1 MKYSAGTG
9 RITLHARV
17 RRLALFLLCMIL
29 AAAVL
34 PASAAGDDTKVVR
47 VGWYESSF
55 NMKDD
60 LGRRSGYAYEY
71 QMKIA
76 AYTGWR
82 YEYVSG
88 SWPELLQ
95 MLIRGEIDLMS
106 DVSRTAER
114 EELMLFPSLPMGAE
128 DYYLFVSSE
137 NAELSSGDDYSAL
150 NGKKVGVN
158 RGSVQAD
165 YYRDWAE
172 HFGIETEVTE
182 VTCSEDE
189 SLQMLQSGEIDAYV
203 TVDSFSENTVSGGNR
218 PVPFCRIGSSDFYF
232 AVSRDR
238 PDLLSGLE
246 NALNRIQEE
255 NRNFSQEMSEKHLV
269 TAGANAFLTAEER
282 NWLEAHGKIRVGYQD
297 SYLAFCAAD
306 PKTGELTGALK
317 DYLELASD
325 SMENVRP
332 EFEPVA
338 FPTAAAALEA
348 LKSGEI
354 DCMFPAN
361 LTDYD
366 GEIAGV
372 VMTAP
377 LMVTEM
383 DAIVRAEDRQDILRR
398 SQVRVGVNRGNPN
411 YELFL
416 REHFPG
422 WTPVLFADTPSCLDA
437 VGERNADCII
447 VSNYRF
453 NDIAAQ
459 CSRLNLA
466 AVYTGVDMD
475 YCFAVREGN
484 TILYSVLSRMIRQVP
499 ESSVNAALTYYSAA
513 GKSEA
518 SGQIPM
524 VPALVV
530 PAVIIAALLFVVLA
544 QSRRLRALKK
554 APEKAPGPAE
564 ES

>member
-1 MKYSAGTG
+1 VFK
-9 RITLHARV
+9 RIA
-17 RRLALFLLCMIL
+17 ALLLCM
-29 AAAVL
+29 AFAVL
-34 PASAAGDDTKVVR
+34 CVLPSVAPAEPEVKTIR
-47 VGWYESSF
+47 VGWYDTPF
-55 NMKDD
+55 NHKDTF
-60 LGRRSGYAYEY
+60 GRRTGYAYEY
-71 QMKIA
+71 QRKIA
-76 AYTGWR
+76 AYTGWK
-82 YEYVSG
+82 YQYVEGTWS
-88 SWPELLQ
+88 ELLQ
-95 MLIRGEIDLMS
+95 MLKDGRIDLMS
-106 DVSRTAER
+106 DVSYKEDRTEYLLYSAI
-114 EELMLFPSLPMGAE
+114 PMGSE
-128 DYYLFVSSE
+128 IYYLYVTPE
-137 NAELSSGDDYSAL
+137 NNEMSIENDASL
-150 NGKKVGVN
+150 NEKKVGVTAS
-158 RGSVQAD
+158 SVQRDFFLAWEEEHGINAD
-165 YYRDWAE
+165 LVGLE
-172 HFGIETEVTE
+172 
-182 VTCSEDE
+182 CSEEDYLAMLKRGELDAFITLDTYGNPE
-189 SLQMLQSGEIDAYV
+189 SA
-203 TVDSFSENTVSGGNR
+203 
-218 PVPFCRIGSSDFYF
+218 VPLWKIGTSDFYF
-232 AVSRDR
+232 AVSKTR
-238 PDLLSGLE
+238 PDLLAVL
-246 NALNRIQEE
+246 NVALNRIQDENKYYSEE
-255 NRNFSQEMSEKHLV
+255 LSAKYLTGSGTNRY
-269 TAGANAFLTAEER
+269 LTADEKK
-282 NWLEAHGKIRVGYQD
+282 WLEGHGPIRVGYQD

-325 SMENVRP
+325 SMENARP

-338 FPTAAAALEA
+338 FPTADAALEA

-499 ESSVNAALTYYSAA
+499 ESSVNAALTYYSAS

>member
-1 MKYSAGTG
+1 MLKRSAALLIG
-9 RITLHARV
+9 LM
-17 RRLALFLLCMIL
+17 LFLLCL
-29 AAAVL
+29 L
-34 PASAAGDDTKVVR
+34 PGFASSETRPEIIR
-47 VGWYESSF
+47 VGWYAAPFNRKDSF
-55 NMKDD
+55 
-60 LGRRSGYAYEY
+60 GRRTGYAYEY
-71 QMKIA
+71 QRKIA
-76 AYTGWR
+76 AYTGWK
-82 YEYVSG
+82 YEYVEG
-88 SWPELLQ
+88 SWSELLQ
-95 MLIRGEIDLMS
+95 MLMDGRIDLMS
-106 DVSRTAER
+106 DVSLTAER
-114 EELMLFPSLPMGAE
+114 AEHLLYSDLPMGSELYYLYIAPGNRDISAE
-128 DYYLFVSSE
+128 DAVS
-137 NAELSSGDDYSAL
+137 L
-150 NGKKVGVN
+150 NGKKVGVT
-158 RGSVQAD
+158 R
-165 YYRDWAE
+165 
-172 HFGIETEVTE
+172 
-182 VTCSEDE
+182 
-189 SLQMLQSGEIDAYV
+189 
-203 TVDSFSENTVSGGNR
+203 NTVQKGLFLHWLEERGITVNLVEQDCTEEESIELLSKGELDAFVTLEAYGNPEEAV
-218 PVPFCRIGSSDFYF
+218 PVWKIGSSDFYF
-232 AVSRDR
+232 AVSKTR
-238 PDLLSGLE
+238 PDLLAVL
-246 NALNRIQEE
+246 NAALNRIQDENKYYSEE
-255 NRNFSQEMSEKHLV
+255 LSAKYLTGSGTNRY
-269 TAGANAFLTAEER
+269 LTADEKK
-282 NWLEAHGKIRVGYQD
+282 WLEGHGPIRVGYQD

-383 DAIVRAEDRQDILRR
+383 DAIVRAEDQQDILRR

-530 PAVIIAALLFVVLA
+530 PAVIIAALLFVVLT

-554 APEKAPGPAE
+554 GPEKTPGPVE
-564 ES
+564 KS